1 MDVAG
6 FALIGFLFGAL
17 FGVAIAFAFVE
28 REEKR
33 IEKEHEHIGYYDF
46 SDWCMRR
53 IERDSKQIDYRIGS

>member
-46 SDWCMRR
+46 CDWAFRR
-53 IERDSKQIDYRIGS
+53 VERDSKQIDFRVGS